1 LLIDASIADDR
12 GNLEWL
18 GIDSAAD
25 LERSCFGPIGPT
37 LYSGRLGI
45 ALFLAAL
52 AEVGSDR
59 HTSIYRKAAVSACA
73 DLARILELTDAS
85 SDKRMWWR
93 DQPLGLAGSGGQ
105 LLAAVL
111 LRKLVPGMQRV
122 VDNGLSELLGAL
134 DPEIINSDN
143 DLDII
148 FGCAGLIGPLLRI
161 GTTKAIDLARMAGN
175 RLVDRQDDDGG
186 WIVPALGRKALTG
199 FSHGA
204 SGGAAALAKLAAVT
218 NHRPYHEAAARAL
231 QYERAQYDAREKNW
245 PDYRISLATTE
256 PQFMLSWC
264 HGAPGIALSRLC
276 LKSTPLWDSNTAEDL
291 ELALAAT
298 TEAARGEDSLCCG
311 RFGRAAILRAAH
323 ERVGEERWL
332 KAAGDLEARAMAQIA
347 IDGNYSFGDVLGLF
361 QGAAGIGLELL
372 DGLPQVTRA
381 FVPQVLSAGL
391 ID

>member
-12 GNLEWL
+12 GDLEWL
-18 GIDSAAD
+18 GIDSAVD

-45 ALFLAAL
+45 ALFLGAL
-52 AEVGSDR
+52 AGAGSDR
-59 HTSIYRKAAVSACA
+59 RTIYRKAAISACA

-161 GTTKAIDLARMAGN
+161 GTTKAIDLARLAGN

-186 WIVPALGRKALTG
+186 WIVPTLGKKALTG

-204 SGGAAALAKLAAVT
+204 SGEAAALVKLAVAT
-218 NHRPYHEAAARAL
+218 NYRPYYDAAARAL
-231 QYERAQYDAREKNW
+231 QYERAQYDAHEKNW
-245 PDYRISLATTE
+245 PDYRTSVAITE

-264 HGAPGIALSRLC
+264 HGAPGIALARLC
-276 LKSTPLWDSNTAEDL
+276 LRSTPLWDSNTAEDL
-291 ELALAAT
+291 ELALTAT
-298 TEAARGEDSLCCG
+298 MEAARGEDSLCCG

-323 ERVGEERWL
+323 ERMGEELWL
-332 KAAGDLEARAMAQIA
+332 RSARNLEMQAMAQIA
-347 IDGNYSFGDVLGLF
+347 NDGGYNFGDVLGLF
-361 QGAAGIGLELL
+361 QGATGIGLELL
-372 DGLPQVTRA
+372 DGLPQVTSA

-391 ID
+391 MD

>member
-1 LLIDASIADDR
+1 
-12 GNLEWL
+12 
-18 GIDSAAD
+18 
-25 LERSCFGPIGPT
+25 
-37 LYSGRLGI
+37 LGI
-45 ALFLAAL
+45 ALFLGAL
-52 AEVGSDR
+52 AGAGSDR
-59 HTSIYRKAAVSACA
+59 RTIYRKAAISACA

-111 LRKLVPGMQRV
+111 LRKLVPGMQRI

-186 WIVPALGRKALTG
+186 WIVPALGKKALTG

-204 SGGAAALAKLAAVT
+204 SGEAAALVKLAVAT
-218 NHRPYHEAAARAL
+218 NYRPYYDAAARAL
-231 QYERAQYDAREKNW
+231 QYERAQYHAHEKNW
-245 PDYRISLATTE
+245 PDYRTSVAITE

-264 HGAPGIALSRLC
+264 HGAPGIALARLC
-276 LKSTPLWDSNTAEDL
+276 LRSTPLWDSNTAEDL
-291 ELALAAT
+291 ELALTAT

-311 RFGRAAILRAAH
+311 GFGRAAILRAAH
-323 ERVGEERWL
+323 ERMGEELWL
-332 KAAGDLEARAMAQIA
+332 KAARHLEMQAMAQIA
-347 IDGNYSFGDVLGLF
+347 NDGSYNFGDVLGLF
-361 QGAAGIGLELL
+361 QGATGIGLELL
-372 DGLPQVTRA
+372 DGLPQVTSA

-391 ID
+391 MD